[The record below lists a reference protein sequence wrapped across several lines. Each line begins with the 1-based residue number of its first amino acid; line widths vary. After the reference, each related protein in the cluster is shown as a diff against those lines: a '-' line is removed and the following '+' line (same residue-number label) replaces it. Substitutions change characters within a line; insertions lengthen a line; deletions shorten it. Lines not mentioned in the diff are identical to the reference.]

1 MRNCKVLSVTTSPEY
16 DASGTSNLTDELLH
30 GSADEPFTPVA
41 DHLRQLL
48 MQDPTY
54 AGTLCVYHHGR
65 RVVDLWWGETMDPD
79 ALLPVFSSSKG
90 AVGLVVACLVR
101 DGILDLDQTVATYW
115 PEFAAR
121 DKGSVTVRQLLS
133 HQAGLLGVDGR
144 FTDQELYDHAPLAE
158 RLAAQRSLWAPGAAH
173 AYHAVTIGV
182 LADELVRRT
191 TGTTLGQYLRDSIA
205 GPRELDIYLGT
216 PAELDHRVIA
226 VQLPTADELAQ
237 VPNAVP
243 NPGRGSLAAMSLP
256 VGGRP
261 MWIECNEVAFR
272 RAGTPAGGG
281 LANGR
286 ALAGLYAAVH
296 HDVGG
301 VNRLLDDDTVAIMTQ
316 LQVWGRQLMNPSPWR
331 SAFAIV
337 FQKPTEHH
345 PWGSYRAFGHDGAG
359 GSLAFCDPYIDVG
372 FGYTVQRIPLPGGAD
387 QRAIDLAHLVRRA
400 TRAAR

>member
-1 MRNCKVLSVTTSPEY
+1 VTISADN
-16 DASGTSNLTDELLH
+16 DATEVPNSTNSLLH
-30 GSADEPFTPVA
+30 GSTDEAFSSVA
-41 DHLRQLL
+41 DHLRHLL
-48 MQDPTY
+48 AQDPTY
-54 AGTLCVYHHGR
+54 AGTLCVHHHGR
-65 RVVDLWWGETMDPD
+65 RVVDLWWGETMEPD

-101 DGILDLDQTVATYW
+101 DGVLDLDQTVATYW

-121 DKGSVTVRQLLS
+121 GKGSVTVRQLLS

-144 FTDQELYDHAPLAE
+144 FTDQELYEHTPLAE
-158 RLAAQRSLWAPGAAH
+158 RLAAQRPLWAPGAAF

-191 TGTTLGQYLRDSIA
+191 TGTTLGHYLRDAIA

-216 PAELDHRVIA
+216 PAELDGRVIP
-226 VQLPTADELAQ
+226 VQLPTAEEMAQ
-237 VPNAVP
+237 APEAAP

-256 VGGRP
+256 TGGRA
-261 MWIECNEVAFR
+261 MWIECNDIPFR

-281 LANGR
+281 LSNARG
-286 ALAGLYAAVH
+286 LAGMYAAARH
-296 HDVGG
+296 EVGG
-301 VNRLLDDDTVAIMTQ
+301 MDRLLDDETVAAMTQ
-316 LQVWGRQLMNPSPWR
+316 LQVWGPQLMNSSPWR

-345 PWGSYRAFGHDGAG
+345 PWGSYQAFGHDGAG
-359 GSLAFCDPYIDVG
+359 GSLAFCDPFLDAD

-387 QRAIDLAHLVRRA
+387 QRAIDLSRLVRRA
-400 TRAAR
+400 VRTVG